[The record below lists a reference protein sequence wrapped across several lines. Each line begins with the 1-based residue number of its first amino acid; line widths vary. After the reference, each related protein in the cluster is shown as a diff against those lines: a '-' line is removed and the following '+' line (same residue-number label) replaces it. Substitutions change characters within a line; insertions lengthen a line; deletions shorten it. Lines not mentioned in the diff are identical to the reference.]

1 MESLTFN
8 ERKKA
13 MKKSVVLVGLFSVFF
28 FGTSDVRAEEK
39 IALEGNTLVVS
50 EVREVKRISNVPAG
64 LSPENAYKLV
74 TGELK
79 EITVRNE
86 TGKAKYFFSFPLKG
100 KTMFLDRIVTYNG
113 KWEEKK
119 ISRTEESRDWM
130 LTIFWFIISAVGI
143 LVVSALNQ
151 LAKTGA
157 RKLFVFYGAV
167 LAAIFAG
174 VFAGMFVGTSVGIL
188 VGVFAGVFA
197 GVFSNMF
204 LGTSAGILV
213 GVSAGAFAGV
223 FAGAFASGLAS
234 IFAGMFAGKQ
244 GCACA
249 IVLLYLVFVGATM
262 LVSYI
267 VANIVSKSIRE
278 IKNRF
283 PAIKS

>member
-100 KTMFLDRIVTYNG
+100 KTTFLDRILPTTENG
-113 KWEEKK
+113 KKRKSLEPRNLE
-119 ISRTEESRDWM
+119 
-130 LTIFWFIISAVGI
+130 
-143 LVVSALNQ
+143 
-151 LAKTGA
+151 TG
-157 RKLFVFYGAV
+157 
-167 LAAIFAG
+167 
-174 VFAGMFVGTSVGIL
+174 
-188 VGVFAGVFA
+188 
-197 GVFSNMF
+197 
-204 LGTSAGILV
+204 
-213 GVSAGAFAGV
+213 
-223 FAGAFASGLAS
+223 
-234 IFAGMFAGKQ
+234 
-244 GCACA
+244 C
-249 IVLLYLVFVGATM
+249 
-262 LVSYI
+262 
-267 VANIVSKSIRE
+267 
-278 IKNRF
+278 
-283 PAIKS
+283 

>member
-1 MESLTFN
+1 
-8 ERKKA
+8 

-100 KTMFLDRIVTYNG
+100 KTTFLDRIVAYNG

-130 LTIFWFIISAVGI
+130 LTVFWLIIPAVGI
-143 LVVSALNQ
+143 LVVSILNH

-174 VFAGMFVGTSVGIL
+174 MFVGGLAGMFVGGLAGGLAGRLAGMFAGMFVG
-188 VGVFAGVFA
+188 VFAG
-197 GVFSNMF
+197 
-204 LGTSAGILV
+204 
-213 GVSAGAFAGV
+213 
-223 FAGAFASGLAS
+223 GLAGGL
-234 IFAGMFAGKQ
+234 AGRLAGEQ
-244 GCACA
+244 GYT

-267 VANIVSKSIRE
+267 VVNIVSKFIRE